1 VSFESSPHVGRH
13 AWLRRAADG
22 RGGEAHLAV
31 IGGGVSGLA
40 VGFYARQR
48 GLAATVYEAQSR
60 PGGLCVTHAHDG
72 FLFDS
77 GAHRLHDKDPEITRD
92 VQALLGGSLRAVDRP
107 SVIFDGGRLMRFPFQ
122 LTDVL
127 WHLGPRAIAR
137 GALDLA
143 AARMAPRGHEQES
156 FASLAV
162 RSYGRTVAE
171 RFLLGYTRKLWGL
184 PCESLSS
191 RASGGRLRGLDLR
204 QFLFHTLFGR
214 RRDRRSADGAFYYP
228 VRGIGMLT
236 EALAAGCGRDGIRTG
251 AEVRRLVHDGTHVRA
266 IDVAGVG
273 RVAVDAVASTLPLEQ
288 LLARMDPPPP
298 DGILRLAQHLTYRN
312 LVLVALFL
320 RKESVTA
327 AATVY
332 FPDLRVPF
340 TRVTEPKNRSAAMSP
355 PGHTS
360 LVAEIPCGPEDSVWS
375 ADDAD
380 LVELL
385 QKHLEGIGWVRGG
398 EVLGSKVVRLRRA
411 YPVLSLDLERSVATI
426 LRHLD
431 VLGNLAVVGRN
442 GRFEYGWL
450 HDMLRSGKDLVA
462 SCIVDPYGTEAG
474 VA

>member
-1 VSFESSPHVGRH
+1 MSFESSGE
-13 AWLRRAADG
+13 RR
-22 RGGEAHLAV
+22 GEAAHLAV
-31 IGGGVSGLA
+31 LGGGVAGLA
-40 VGFYARQR
+40 AGFYARQR
-48 GLAATVYEAQSR
+48 GLPATVYEAQAR

-92 VQALLGGSLRAVDRP
+92 VQALLGESLRPVDRP
-107 SVIFDGGRLMRFPFQ
+107 SVIFDGGRLMRFPFR

-127 WHLGPRAIAR
+127 RHLGPRATAR

-162 RSYGRTVAE
+162 RRYGRTLAE

-191 RASGGRLRGLDLR
+191 RASGERLRGLDLR
-204 QFLFHTLFGR
+204 QFLVDTLFGR
-214 RRDRRSADGAFYYP
+214 GRDRRGADGAFHYP

-236 EALAAGCGRDGIRTG
+236 EALARGCGPGGVRTG
-251 AEVRRLVHDGTHVRA
+251 AEVRRLFHDGTNVTA
-266 IDVAGVG
+266 IEVAGVG
-273 RVAVDAVASTLPLEQ
+273 RIAVDAVASTLPVEQ
-288 LLARMDPPPP
+288 LLARMDPAPP
-298 DGILRLAQHLTYRN
+298 DGILRLAQGLSYRN

-320 RKESVTA
+320 RKESVTT

-332 FPDLRVPF
+332 FPDPRVPF
-340 TRVTEPKNRSAAMSP
+340 TRVTEPRNRSEAMSP
-355 PGHTS
+355 AGHTS
-360 LVAEIPCGPEDSVWS
+360 LVAEIPCGSEDAAWG
-375 ADDAD
+375 AEDAE
-380 LVELL
+380 LVGLVR
-385 QKHLEGIGWVRGG
+385 KHLEGIGWVRGG
-398 EVLGSKVVRLRRA
+398 EIVGSKVVRLRHA
-411 YPVLSLDLERSVATI
+411 YPVLSLDVERSVAKI

-431 VLGNLAVVGRN
+431 GLGNLAVVGRN
-442 GRFEYGWL
+442 ARFEYGWL

-462 SCIVDPYGTEAG
+462 SRVTDPYRTEVG